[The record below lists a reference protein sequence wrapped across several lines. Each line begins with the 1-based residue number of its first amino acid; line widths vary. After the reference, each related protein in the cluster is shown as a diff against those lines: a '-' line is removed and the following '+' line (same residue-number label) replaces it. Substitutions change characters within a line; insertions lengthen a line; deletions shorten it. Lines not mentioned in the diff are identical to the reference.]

1 MTSLQPSVPGIWSL
15 RIISPACST
24 SAIRISSSR
33 LPAAEVS
40 TPPRRNDVA
49 TASRLE
55 NWIDDAEGARLVP
68 L

>member
-1 MTSLQPSVPGIWSL
+1 VLDDRDQNL
-15 RIISPACST
+15 
-24 SAIRISSSR
+24 R